1 MSALRIAVIGGGAA
15 GMMAAITAAENG
27 AKVIL
32 LEKMPLLG
40 KKMMITGKGRC
51 NVTNDSPNV
60 EIIKNIKGNGKF
72 LYSAVNSFSPKDV
85 MNFVENLGV
94 PLKVERGRRVFPV
107 SDMAKDVA
115 DAFKNRLLDLGVD
128 IRTDMAVEKILTA
141 ENKVAGVLTKRGE
154 KINADRAILAVGGAS
169 YPATGSSGD
178 GYKMAKALGHKVTDI
193 FPALVPLETE
203 EDWVKEAT
211 GLSLRNVKAALI
223 VDGKKVEEEFGE
235 MLFAHFGITGPIILS
250 LSRTASKSLSEGK
263 SVEIAIDLK
272 PALDEDTLDKRIERD
287 FEKYKSK
294 IAKNAMTD
302 LLPQKLIAPVLD
314 AAYIDEE
321 KIAGEISKKE
331 RRLLVR
337 ALKGLVLT
345 ILKTRPIAEAIVTA
359 GGVSVKE
366 INPKTM
372 ESKLVKGL
380 YFAGEVIDIDGFTGG
395 YNLQAAFSTGRAA
408 GYWSVTNE

>member
-1 MSALRIAVIGGGAA
+1 MSVLQIAVIGGGAA

-32 LEKMPLLG
+32 LEKMSLLG

-51 NVTNDSPNV
+51 NVTNDSPNG

-107 SDMAKDVA
+107 SDRAKDVA

-178 GYKMAKALGHKVTDI
+178 GYKMANALGHKVTDI

-203 EDWVKEAT
+203 EDWVKDAT
-211 GLSLRNVKAALI
+211 GLSLRNVKAAL
-223 VDGKKVEEEFGE
+223 VVEGKKVEEEFGE

-250 LSRTASKSLSEGK
+250 LSRRASKSLLEGK

-337 ALKGLVLT
+337 TLKGLVLT

>member
-1 MSALRIAVIGGGAA
+1 
-15 GMMAAITAAENG
+15 MMAAITAAENG